1 MVKVR
6 EWLHAQIPKWK
17 ACLSRTLRPS
27 SPVVQ
32 GAALCLL
39 TFCVVL
45 PLACH
50 KLLYSYY
57 YWKSLY
63 LDSMSQAALQES
75 WERGQQALRHWQAA
89 PENPTP
95 GFVQQVGQGVSDG
108 ERGGLLITV
117 VTARRQE
124 QGLQYHYLLQV
135 ALQLQGL
142 LEACPGCAEVL
153 VCNVEGVPRDHE
165 DAELLK
171 KRFRV
176 EEKHREYPP
185 PDVPNLFEKEKQDY
199 VYCLKRGLEVYQP
212 RDVLMLEDDALPLE
226 SLLPALREIM
236 SRRFYHGALYVKLYH
251 PERLQRYWN
260 PEPCRILEW
269 LGAGGLGSSL
279 LCLLL
284 ACARGMAPRLGLGF
298 LFLTLYIM
306 LVCELFGRH
315 YLLELRRLSPQLL
328 SVSPATECCTPAMLY
343 PRAAVERV
351 VGYLSEVTCRR
362 GHAKDMALYRALRDR
377 SWERAYSVE
386 PNLVRHIGAFSSVRA
401 SHPQPRLL

>member
-1 MVKVR
+1 M
-6 EWLHAQIPKWK
+6 PKWK
-17 ACLSRTLRPS
+17 AWLSRSLRPS
-27 SPVVQ
+27 SPVAQ

-57 YWKSLY
+57 YWRSLY

-75 WERGQQALRHWQAA
+75 WERGQEALRHWQAA
-89 PENPTP
+89 PATPAP
-95 GFVQQVGQGVSDG
+95 GFGQEVGRGESEREGV
-108 ERGGLLITV
+108 GLLVTV
-117 VTARRQE
+117 VTARRE

-153 VCNVEGVPRDHE
+153 VCNVEEVPRDHE

-176 EEKHREYPP
+176 EEKHGGREKPSP
-185 PDVPNLFEKEKQDY
+185 HVPNLFEKEKRDY
-199 VYCLKRGLEVYQP
+199 VYCLKRGLELYQP
-212 RDVLMLEDDALPLE
+212 RDVLMLEDDALPLD
-226 SLLPALREIM
+226 SLFPALRELR
-236 SRRFYHGALYVKLYH
+236 SRRFYRGALYVKLYH

-284 ACARGMAPRLGLGF
+284 ARARGVAPRLGLEF
-298 LFLTLYIM
+298 LFLTLFLM
-306 LVCELFGRH
+306 LVCELAGRH

-343 PRAAVERV
+343 PRAAAERV
-351 VGYLSEVTCRR
+351 AGYLSEVTCRK
-362 GHAKDMALYRALRDR
+362 GHAKDTALYRAVRAR
-377 SWERAYSVE
+377 PWERAYSVE